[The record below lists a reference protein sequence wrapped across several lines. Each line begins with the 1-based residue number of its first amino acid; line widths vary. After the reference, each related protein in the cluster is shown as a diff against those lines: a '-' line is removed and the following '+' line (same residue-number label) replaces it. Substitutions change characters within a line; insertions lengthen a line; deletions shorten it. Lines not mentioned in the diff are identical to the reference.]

1 MIFLLIMMLK
11 IIILFQQYKKNKV
24 SKSNIEDIL
33 SKLYNNNFINEL
45 KEDRLEKK
53 NNKRY

>member
-1 MIFLLIMMLK
+1 MIFLLIIRLK
-11 IIILFQQYKKNKV
+11 IIIIPTINNKNSKV
-24 SKSNIEDIL
+24 NKSNIEDIL

-53 NNKRY
+53 K